1 MFDGNQTLFATIQ
14 NYSSGSLSALNMA
27 TSPIWNGVECEC
39 CVRSLYV
46 KGSLQDR
53 EARSEIKTERKIE
66 SLQRDNDIQFDHARN
81 PC

>member
-1 MFDGNQTLFATIQ
+1 VKHNHSVTLVTIQ
-14 NYSSGSLSALNMA
+14 NYSSGSLSALNIA

-39 CVRSLYV
+39 CVRLLYV

-66 SLQRDNDIQFDHARN
+66 FLQRDNDIQFDHARN